1 MTATK
6 LKLPLSAPQSREV
19 ADAARAG
26 KLIIFP
32 TDTVYGV
39 GSAHESAEEKIYQV
53 KGRPLSKAL
62 PILHANL
69 ESVKRSEAL
78 WTPLADDLAKQFWPG
93 ALTLVL
99 KKSSGGTVAVRVPDH
114 PGLQELIAL
123 TGRPWLSTSANLS
136 GKPAVRDV
144 IELPGVD
151 YVLDGGRTRG
161 TESTVVDATGERPVI
176 LRQGAITL

>member
-1 MTATK
+1 MATK
-6 LKLPLSAPQSREV
+6 LKLPLSATEMSEV
-19 ADAARAG
+19 ADAARSG
-26 KLIIFP
+26 KIIIFP

-39 GSAHESAEEKIYQV
+39 GSAHESAEEKIYLL

-69 ESVKRSEAL
+69 ESVKNSGVV
-78 WTPLADDLAKQFWPG
+78 WTPLAEELAQKFWPG
-93 ALTLVL
+93 ALTMVL
-99 KKSSGGTVAVRVPDH
+99 KKGGGTQAVRIPDH
-114 PGLQELIAL
+114 AQLRELIAL

-144 IELPGVD
+144 IELPGAD

-161 TESTVVDATGERPVI
+161 TESTVVDVMGGKPVI
-176 LRQGAITL
+176 LRQGAIAL